1 MCKVF
6 PRETTKKEYEDV
18 EPETQWT
25 IPSEKI
31 SINPKKI
38 RKEQQRNKKWM
49 GHTERKQ
56 QTGRPKSVNN
66 HIKIKPHFPK

>member
-18 EPETQWT
+18 EPETQRT

-38 RKEQQRNKKWM
+38 RKEQ
-49 GHTERKQ
+49 
-56 QTGRPKSVNN
+56 
-66 HIKIKPHFPK
+66 